1 MRSLAQSSA
10 TFENDLAASI
20 GGYDGYQ
27 IANDRS
33 KTDRRLREFLSE
45 KLKQIER
52 DLSLFGLKIHQHKNN
67 AFFEPFDRIALSL
80 KVLIQSLENPT
91 YLQAAFFNQKPIDPF
106 ELSQLYEQEM
116 QLVNQVGILVEEVRN
131 LDTITDE
138 YEIED
143 ILNYLFDLID
153 GVNQTM
159 SEREFLIL
167 GGVE

>member
-1 MRSLAQSSA
+1 MRSLTQPRE
-10 TFENDLAASI
+10 TFENDLATSI
-20 GGYDGYQ
+20 SGYGGYQ

-91 YLQAAFFNQKPIDPF
+91 YLQAAFFNQKPIDPLK
-106 ELSQLYEQEM
+106 LSQLYEQEM